1 MNRFLGAFLLA
12 GTVAV
17 AAGACDDSSAGDYSG
32 GGGDDCTAYTSCD
45 TCTPVQGC
53 GWCFNG
59 SGGVCASSPD
69 ECAAATSEFTWT
81 WNQSG
86 CPDVD
91 ASISSVDGGAN
102 TTPEASAPPA
112 EAGTPAADTGAAAGE
127 ASTGDAAHD

>member
-17 AAGACDDSSAGDYSG
+17 AAGACDDSSSGDYYG
-32 GGGDDCTAYTSCD
+32 NGGGDDCSANTTCD

-53 GWCFNG
+53 GWCFNAG
-59 SGGVCASSPD
+59 GGVCASSPD

-81 WNQSG
+81 WSQSG

-91 ASISSVDGGAN
+91 ASISGPD
-102 TTPEASAPPA
+102 
-112 EAGTPAADTGAAAGE
+112 AGTPTSEASTSQADTGSPVSE
-127 ASTGDAAHD
+127 ASVADAGGGG